1 MTLRQ
6 KLIVAFSIMVVPL
19 LVIGVL
25 TLWTI
30 REENVALEQLQVG
43 LGKNQ
48 IFAELESTILKQ
60 VRDLRDY
67 LTGWDPEAK
76 TEFEWLDRVVH
87 ELMEEWKRAVSHP
100 EDVGLAMEL
109 EQLHDELSGLGHRA
123 LTLFEIQRKEE
134 AIQLV
139 REELDGRLLPDLEK
153 TIKLIY
159 RTARTHHVKGAFA
172 RLEDIESS
180 TRMIVILTVAAF
192 LVFGV
197 FFSLLISRSLAQPVE
212 ELKRAMDI
220 VGGGRLDHTIEVR
233 SRDEIGELARSFIDM
248 TQKLQRTQEAMVGL
262 NAELQ
267 HNIQSLKET
276 QDQLIQSEKLASLG
290 QMSAAVAHGLR
301 NPLASIR
308 AATQLS
314 LRRVPREDPL
324 REQLGSVIGEV
335 DRLEKRITHLLDFTK
350 PSPHRPVAEKP
361 ERLFQDVLPA
371 FSEKFTQ
378 QEIRLRVDYA
388 GDLPEVWVDPFQIEL
403 ALLEVISN
411 AVEAM
416 PKGGTLTISTQ
427 DGQAGG
433 ARSDF
438 LEVII
443 TDTGEGVPEDSLS
456 RVCEP
461 FFTTKADGTG
471 LGLAIAKRFIEQNKG
486 TLTISSQVNTGTSVK
501 ITLPIAAMHE
511 ATQE

>member
-6 KLIVAFSIMVVPL
+6 KLLAAFSIMVLPL

-30 REENVALEQLQVG
+30 REENVALEQLEVG

-48 IFAELESTILKQ
+48 IFAELESAILKQ

-67 LTGWDPEAK
+67 LTGWDPGAK
-76 TEFEWLDRVVH
+76 TEFEWLDRVVY

-100 EDVGLAMEL
+100 DDVHLAVEL
-109 EQLHDELSGLGHRA
+109 ERLHDELSDLGHRA
-123 LTLFEIQRKEE
+123 FTLYEIQQKQE
-134 AIQLV
+134 AIELV

-153 TIKLIY
+153 TVTLIY

-172 RLEDIESS
+172 RLEDLERS

-192 LVFGV
+192 IAFGALFAV
-197 FFSLLISRSLAQPVE
+197 LISRNLARPVE

-220 VGGGRLDHTIEVR
+220 VGEGRLDHTIEVR
-233 SRDEIGELARSFIDM
+233 SKDEIGELARSFTGM
-248 TQKLQRTQEAMVGL
+248 TQK
-262 NAELQ
+262 
-267 HNIQSLKET
+267 LKET

-290 QMSAAVAHGLR
+290 QMAAAVAHGLR

-314 LRRVPREDPL
+314 LRHVPREDPM

-350 PSPHRPVAEKP
+350 PSPYHPIAEKP
-361 ERLFQDVLPA
+361 ERLFQDVLPT
-371 FSEKFTQ
+371 FSEKLTQ
-378 QEIRLRVDYA
+378 QEIQLRVDYA

-411 AVEAM
+411 GVEAM
-416 PKGGTLTISTQ
+416 PKGGMLTISACHREEQ
-427 DGQAGG
+427 DPTRVG
-433 ARSDF
+433 ADV
-438 LEVII
+438 EIVIA
-443 TDTGEGVPEDSLS
+443 DTGGGIPEDVRS
-456 RVCEP
+456 RVFEP

-471 LGLAIAKRFIEQNKG
+471 LGLSIAERLVEQNGG
-486 TLTISSQVNTGTSVK
+486 TLIVSSHEKAGTSVR
-501 ITLPIAAMHE
+501 ITLPIATIHQAARE
-511 ATQE
+511 K